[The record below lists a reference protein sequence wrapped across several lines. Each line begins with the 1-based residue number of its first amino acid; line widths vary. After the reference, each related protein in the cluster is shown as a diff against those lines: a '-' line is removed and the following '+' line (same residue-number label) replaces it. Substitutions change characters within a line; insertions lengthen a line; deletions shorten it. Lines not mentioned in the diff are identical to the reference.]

1 MLKDNL
7 TACGRCGGDAC
18 YESKV
23 SEGITTYWCFGCGF
37 TTNTLMKK
45 GEAFLEE
52 QLPTLP
58 ELYRDLLHEDEQGWI
73 WMPSN
78 TNIPVKG
85 MVFLDGTS
93 YSNWWWSAALSVEVK
108 EEEREKYPIP
118 GKKGKYYEHKI
129 DMTTIKHFP
138 ADEYME
144 ALDYIGIF
152 NEQ

>member
-1 MLKDNL
+1 MENDKL
-7 TACGRCGGDAC
+7 TPCKRCGSDAC
-18 YESKV
+18 YENRVNV
-23 SEGITTYWCFGCGF
+23 SFTTYWCFHCGF
-37 TTNTLMKK
+37 VSNSYMTEGHGFM
-45 GEAFLEE
+45 EE
-52 QLPTLP
+52 QLKTLP
-58 ELYRDLLHEDEQGWI
+58 ELYKDLLFYDKEGQI

-78 TNIPVKG
+78 TNIPAKG
-85 MVFLDGTS
+85 IVFLDGTS

-108 EEEREKYPIP
+108 EEEKEKYPIP

-129 DMTTIKHFP
+129 DMTSIKHFP